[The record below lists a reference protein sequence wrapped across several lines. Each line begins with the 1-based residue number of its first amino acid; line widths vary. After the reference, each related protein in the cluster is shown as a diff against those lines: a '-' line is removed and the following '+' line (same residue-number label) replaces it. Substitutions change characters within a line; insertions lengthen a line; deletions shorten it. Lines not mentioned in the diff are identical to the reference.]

1 MSKQINISSAATFIP
16 SSFDSVNSVYD
27 TTGGDNNNG
36 IYQTN
41 YIENGFTD
49 ATSSTRAAIYSKTG
63 SRAVTYI
70 YYNFDCSA
78 IPSAATINSV
88 SCVFKGG
95 TQGSTYYSAYT
106 AQLCSGTATKGTA
119 QSVTGT
125 NSSPSTVTLTGG
137 TWTRS
142 ELDNAKIL
150 FKVTRGTSN
159 TNSGSTVSFYGATLT
174 VDYSYSGTVY
184 EITST
189 LSTNN
194 VDSISPTGV
203 TDVEPGGSYQLE
215 IHATSLDDF
224 TIEDNGVDVK
234 NQLVEQTAPQ
244 SGSVSNTATG
254 STNSGLSSGSNYAS
268 YPVGYTAE
276 NPHTYT
282 SNMYASNNSTGY
294 VDYNFDFSNIPEG
307 ATIDSVEVK
316 CCGQREN
323 ATVDSTHMAKISLYS
338 GNTLKGTAQ
347 EFTSTSQQTITITD
361 PGTWT
366 RSELQSAKLRFS
378 LAYYGGRM
386 YGITWTVNYSFASG
400 GGTYWTYSLS
410 NVQADHTIILMDA
423 IIEIPDEDP
432 QYDYYPITI
441 SSINAT
447 TDPGRGTTRIVEG
460 SNQTITIYPSD
471 PLVTLITDNGVDV
484 SSQLVQ
490 HGSAISDPTVATA
503 AGASYGFNLN
513 TSTGYYVSSNSGV
526 SSSAAVCRVSF
537 DLPVRCLVTIQFI
550 NSGEATYDFG
560 VFGKVDTTLSTTG
573 WTASQSA
580 GDTTTDAGLEQLRCN
595 TSQYNSTS
603 PQTLTYEIPSGQ
615 HYIDIK
621 YGKDQS
627 TNSGNDTLQW
637 KITDIE
643 PLEANN
649 YYTYTL
655 SNINEAHSL
664 IFIFGD
670 VQYYFVNSSGTG
682 CKLYP
687 SGQMVVLP
695 GESYSITVVPDDYSY
710 TVAMT
715 DNGSNVDSSVER
727 KEQEVTKD
735 GETYTVVNYIYR
747 ITNVQATHNLVITC
761 FQEQNLNLYIKVNG
775 TYTPVTSVYKKV
787 NGVWNKQDIE
797 ALTEHQL
804 YFYHETL

>member
-27 TTGGDNNNG
+27 TTNGNSG
-36 IYQTN
+36 IYSTN
-41 YIENGFTD
+41 YIENGLTN
-49 ATSSTRAAIYSKTG
+49 ATSTTRAAFYAALG

-88 SCVFKGG
+88 SCSFKGG
-95 TQGSTYYSAYT
+95 TQGSQYYSAYT

-119 QSVTGT
+119 QSVSGS
-125 NSSPSTVTLTGG
+125 NSTPTTVTINGG
-137 TWTRS
+137 NWTRS

-150 FKVTRGTSN
+150 FKITRGTSN
-159 TNSGSTVSFYGATLT
+159 TTSASTVSFYGATLT
-174 VDYSYSGTVY
+174 VNYTYSKTIY
-184 EITST
+184 EVTST
-189 LSTNN
+189 LSTDK
-194 VDSISPTGV
+194 VDSISPAGV

-215 IHATSLDDF
+215 IYASSLDDF
-224 TIEDNGVDVK
+224 TIEDNDVDVK
-234 NQLVEQTAPQ
+234 NQLVQHTVPQ
-244 SGSVSNTATG
+244 SVTVSNTATG
-254 STNSGLSSGSNYAS
+254 STNSGIQSGSQYAS
-268 YPVGYTAE
+268 YPVGHTAE
-276 NPHTYT
+276 NPNTYST
-282 SNMYASNNSTGY
+282 NMYASNNSTGY

-307 ATIDSVEVK
+307 ATIQSVQVK
-316 CCGQREN
+316 CCGKREN
-323 ATVDSTHMAKISLYS
+323 ASTDSTHMAKIGLYS
-338 GNTLKGTAQ
+338 GNTLKSTEQ
-347 EFTSTSQQTITITD
+347 QFTSTSQQTITISN

-378 LAYYGGRM
+378 VAYYGGQL
-386 YGITWTVNYSFASG
+386 YGITWSVTYGVQSENEY
-400 GGTYWTYSLS
+400 YWTYSLS
-410 NVQADHTIILMDA
+410 NVNEDHTIILMDA

-447 TDPGRGTTRIVEG
+447 TDPGRGTTRVVEG
-460 SNQTITIYPSD
+460 TNQTITIYPSD

-484 SSQLVQ
+484 SSQLVS
-490 HGSAISDPTVATA
+490 HGGAISDPTVTTA

-513 TSTGYYVSSNSGV
+513 TSTGYYVSTNAGQSKT
-526 SSSAAVCRVSF
+526 AAVCCVNF
-537 DLPVRCLVTIQFI
+537 DLPVRCLVTIQYI
-550 NSGEATYDFG
+550 NYAEATYDFG
-560 VFGKVDTTLSTTG
+560 VFGNVDVALSNNYY
-573 WTASQSA
+573 AA
-580 GDTTTDAGLEQLRCN
+580 GSGGATITDTNYKLACS
-595 TSQYNSTS
+595 TSQYNTSS
-603 PQTLTYEIPSGQ
+603 PQTLTYEIESGQ
-615 HYIDIK
+615 HTIYVK
-621 YGKDQS
+621 YSKDDATDS
-627 TNSGNDTLQW
+627 NNDNLQF
-637 KITDIE
+637 KILSIE
-643 PLEANN
+643 PLETNN

-655 SNINEAHSL
+655 SNINEEHSL

-695 GESYSITVVPDDYSY
+695 GETYTITVVPDDYSY

-735 GETYTVVNYIYR
+735 GETYTVVNYVYKIN
-747 ITNVQATHNLVITC
+747 NVQATHNLVITC
-761 FQEQNLNLYIKVNG
+761 FQEQNFNLYIKVNG
-775 TYTPVTSVYKKV
+775 TYTPVTAVYKKV
-787 NGVWNKQDIE
+787 NGVWSKQDIE